1 MHIISMQI
9 LIDILIYRFS
19 LYIKIKMQNLRKMQN
34 NLLKLCLLEV
44 L

>member
-19 LYIKIKMQNLRKMQN
+19 LYIKTKMQNLRKMQN